1 MALILNIDTA
11 LEVANISIAEN
22 GVIVQ
27 SAENDQQKDHA
38 AWIHNAIKKLF
49 EKTGKHIDQLNAVA
63 VSNGPGSYTGLRV
76 GLSTAK
82 GLCYVQNI
90 PLITVNT
97 LELMAFSAKKNL
109 QMAPA
114 IPDCRLPTA
123 DCLICPMI
131 DARRMEVFAG
141 VYNWN
146 MEEIMKPSAIVLDE
160 QSFEELLKWHKIL
173 FLGNGSEKFFQICKH
188 LNAEFKKLALD
199 PEALAT
205 LSYKN
210 FIGNNFAGLAY
221 TEPLY
226 LKEFYS
232 RQ

>member
-11 LEVANISIAEN
+11 LEIAVLSLAED
-22 GVIVQ
+22 GIMIQ
-27 SAENDQQKDHA
+27 SLENDQQKDHA
-38 AWIHNAIKKLF
+38 AWIHNAIKDLF
-49 EKTGKHIDQLNAVA
+49 GRTSKSISQLNAVA

-82 GLCYVQNI
+82 GLCYAQNI
-90 PLITVNT
+90 PLITINT
-97 LELMAFSAKKNL
+97 LELMAFSAIKSL
-109 QMAPA
+109 GTA
-114 IPDCRLPTA
+114 DRRLPTA
-123 DCLICPMI
+123 DFLLCPMI
-131 DARRMEVFAG
+131 DARRMEVFAAIYDRKL
-141 VYNWN
+141 V
-146 MEEIMKPSAIVLDE
+146 EIVKPSAMILDE
-160 QSFEELLKWHKIL
+160 KLFEESLKWRKIL

-188 LNAEFKKLALD
+188 PNAEFKNPPLD
-199 PEALAT
+199 HQSMAT
-205 LSYKN
+205 MSYKN

>member
-11 LEVANISIAEN
+11 LEIAVLGLAED
-22 GVIVQ
+22 GITIQ
-27 SAENDQQKDHA
+27 SLENDQQKDHA
-38 AWIHNAIKKLF
+38 AWIHNAIKDLLGRTNKSI
-49 EKTGKHIDQLNAVA
+49 GQLNAVA

-82 GLCYVQNI
+82 GLCYAQNI
-90 PLITVNT
+90 PLITINT

-109 QMAPA
+109 ETSTRTA
-114 IPDCRLPTA
+114 DRRLPTA
-123 DCLICPMI
+123 DFLLCPMI
-131 DARRMEVFAG
+131 DARRMEVFAAI
-141 VYNWN
+141 YDWN
-146 MEEIMKPSAIVLDE
+146 LVEIVKPSAMILDE
-160 QSFEELLKWHKIL
+160 KLFEESLKWRKIL
-173 FLGNGSEKFFQICKH
+173 FLGNGSEKFLQICKH
-188 LNAEFKKLALD
+188 PNAEFKNPPLD
-199 PEALAT
+199 HQSMAT
-205 LSYKN
+205 MSYKN